1 MDEKVRNGKVV
12 VKLVIAA
19 VAAVIGISIVLTVI
33 SGIRTKDVYDDMLQ
47 EELKVAVNQ
56 LESEMNQVW
65 DGDWSYVDGVVYK
78 GEQDVTS
85 DYETIMDDMKSKTG
99 VEYSVIYGKERVI
112 TTLKTSSGSKAT
124 GVSLS
129 DKVYDTVVKNKQEYY
144 LKTVP
149 AGTSTS
155 YYCYYA
161 PLKNDDGTVIGMVF
175 AARESRSVDLSINDI
190 IAQMSIISIVLAIL
204 LSLVGIL
211 CTNKVSVKMKEIA
224 NELGNLSKGELA
236 LNIDETSLKRND
248 EIGLLADG
256 ARTLSQ
262 KLGDVIRQTTEMSNE
277 LKTSGSELST
287 SANQASNA
295 STQVSQAVDD
305 IAKGAVTQAESIE
318 TAAGNTQTIGK
329 DIDEV
334 AQNVEQLNEYAG
346 EMRTT
351 CEAAMGSLIK
361 LIDQSNE
368 VKDSVSDIGNTI
380 QSTNESARQ
389 ISEFS
394 EAITEIAS
402 QTNLLSLNASI
413 EAARAGEAGKGFAV
427 VASEIGKLA
436 VQSSNSAEEIKKIV
450 ERLVADSAAS
460 VEVLERLNSSFE
472 MQSEHLDDTKS
483 NMQSMAENVNN
494 VTNSTGNISQ
504 HVEKLN
510 TAKDEL
516 VEIIADLS
524 AISEEN
530 AASTEE
536 TNASMQELNAT
547 FSLITE
553 SAAKLQDL
561 AGEMTDVISYF
572 KI

>member
-33 SGIRTKDVYDDMLQ
+33 SGIRTKDVYNDMLQ
-47 EELKVAVNQ
+47 EELKIAVKQ
-56 LESEMNQVW
+56 LESEMNQIW
-65 DGDWSYVDGVVYK
+65 DGEWSYADGVVYK

-85 DYETIMDDMKSKTG
+85 DYETIMDDMKKETG

-124 GVSLS
+124 GVNIP
-129 DKVYDTVVKNKQEYY
+129 DKIYDTVVKNKQDYY
-144 LKTVP
+144 SKTVP
-149 AGTSTS
+149 AGVSTS

-175 AARESRSVDLSINDI
+175 AARESKKVDASIGDI
-190 IAQMSIISIVLAIL
+190 IAQMAITSIILAIL

-413 EAARAGEAGKGFAV
+413 EAARAGEAGRGFAV

-450 ERLVADSAAS
+450 ERLVADSEAS
-460 VEVLERLNSSFE
+460 VEVLERLNSSFD

>member
-129 DKVYDTVVKNKQEYY
+129 DKVYDTVVKNKQDYY

>member
-19 VAAVIGISIVLTVI
+19 VAAVIGISVVLTVI
-33 SGIRTKDVYDDMLQ
+33 SGIRTKDVYNDMVQ
-47 EELKVAVNQ
+47 EELKIAVKQ
-56 LESEMNQVW
+56 LESEMNQIW
-65 DGDWSYVDGVVYK
+65 DGEWSYADGVVYK

-85 DYETIMDDMKSKTG
+85 DYETIMDDMKKETG

-124 GVSLS
+124 GVNIP
-129 DKVYDTVVKNKQEYY
+129 DKIYDTVVKNKQDYY
-144 LKTVP
+144 SKTVP
-149 AGTSTS
+149 AGISTS

-175 AARESRSVDLSINDI
+175 AARESKKVDASIGDI
-190 IAQMSIISIVLAIL
+190 IAQMAITSIILAIL

-277 LKTSGSELST
+277 LKTSGSELSN

-450 ERLVADSAAS
+450 ERLVADSEAS

>member
-19 VAAVIGISIVLTVI
+19 VAAVIGISVVLTVI
-33 SGIRTKDVYDDMLQ
+33 SGIRTKDVYNDMLQ
-47 EELKVAVNQ
+47 EELKIAVKQ
-56 LESEMNQVW
+56 LESEMNQIW
-65 DGDWSYVDGVVYK
+65 DGEWSYADGVVYK

-85 DYETIMDDMKSKTG
+85 DYETIMDDMKKETG

-112 TTLKTSSGSKAT
+112 TTLKTSSGNKAT
-124 GVSLS
+124 GVNIP
-129 DKVYDTVVKNKQEYY
+129 DKIYDTVVKNKQDYY
-144 LKTVP
+144 SKTVP
-149 AGTSTS
+149 AGVSTS

-175 AARESRSVDLSINDI
+175 AARESKKVDASIGDI
-190 IAQMSIISIVLAIL
+190 IAQMAITSIILAIL

-380 QSTNESARQ
+380 QSTNKSARQ

-413 EAARAGEAGKGFAV
+413 EAARAGEAGRGFAV

-450 ERLVADSAAS
+450 EQLVADSEAS
-460 VEVLERLNSSFE
+460 VEVLERLNSSFD

>member
-33 SGIRTKDVYDDMLQ
+33 SGIRTKDVYNDMLQ
-47 EELKVAVNQ
+47 EELKIAVKQ
-56 LESEMNQVW
+56 LESEMNQIW
-65 DGDWSYVDGVVYK
+65 DGEWSYADGVVYK

-85 DYETIMDDMKSKTG
+85 DYETIMDDMKKETG

-124 GVSLS
+124 GVNIP
-129 DKVYDTVVKNKQEYY
+129 DKIYDTVVKNKQDYY
-144 LKTVP
+144 SKTVP
-149 AGTSTS
+149 AGISTS

-175 AARESRSVDLSINDI
+175 AARESKKVDASIGDI
-190 IAQMSIISIVLAIL
+190 IAQMAITSIVLAIL

-413 EAARAGEAGKGFAV
+413 EAARAGEAGRGFAV

-450 ERLVADSAAS
+450 ERLVADSEAS

>member
-33 SGIRTKDVYDDMLQ
+33 SGIRTKDVYNDMLQ
-47 EELKVAVNQ
+47 EELKIAVKQ
-56 LESEMNQVW
+56 LESEMNQIW
-65 DGDWSYVDGVVYK
+65 DGEWSYADGVVYK

-85 DYETIMDDMKSKTG
+85 DYETIMDDMKKETG

-124 GVSLS
+124 GVNIP
-129 DKVYDTVVKNKQEYY
+129 DKIYDTVVKNKQDYY
-144 LKTVP
+144 SKTVP
-149 AGTSTS
+149 AGVSTS

-175 AARESRSVDLSINDI
+175 AARESKKVDASIGDI
-190 IAQMSIISIVLAIL
+190 IAQMAITSIILAIL

-380 QSTNESARQ
+380 QSTNKSARQ

-413 EAARAGEAGKGFAV
+413 EAARAGEAGRGFAV

-450 ERLVADSAAS
+450 EQLVADSEAS
-460 VEVLERLNSSFE
+460 VEVLERLNSSFD

>member
-33 SGIRTKDVYDDMLQ
+33 SGIRTKDVYNDMLQ
-47 EELKVAVNQ
+47 EELKIAVKQ
-56 LESEMNQVW
+56 LESEMNQIW
-65 DGDWSYVDGVVYK
+65 DGEWSYADGVVYK

-85 DYETIMDDMKSKTG
+85 DYETIMDDMKKETG

-124 GVSLS
+124 GVNIP
-129 DKVYDTVVKNKQEYY
+129 DKIYDTVVKNKQDYY
-144 LKTVP
+144 SKTVP
-149 AGTSTS
+149 AGVSTS

-175 AARESRSVDLSINDI
+175 AARESKKVDASIGDI
-190 IAQMSIISIVLAIL
+190 IAQMAITSIILAIL

-277 LKTSGSELST
+277 LKTSGSELSN

-413 EAARAGEAGKGFAV
+413 EAARAGEAGRGFAV

-450 ERLVADSAAS
+450 ERLVADSEAS
-460 VEVLERLNSSFE
+460 VEVLERLNSSFD

>member
-1 MDEKVRNGKVV
+1 
-12 VKLVIAA
+12 
-19 VAAVIGISIVLTVI
+19 VI
-33 SGIRTKDVYDDMLQ
+33 SGIRTKDVYNDMVQ
-47 EELKVAVNQ
+47 EELKVAVKQ
-56 LESEMNQVW
+56 LESEMNQIW
-65 DGDWSYVDGVVYK
+65 DGDWNYVDGVVYK

-129 DKVYDTVVKNKQEYY
+129 DKVYDTVVKNKQDYY

-149 AGTSTS
+149 AGASTS

-175 AARESRSVDLSINDI
+175 AARESRSVDSSINDI
-190 IAQMSIISIVLAIL
+190 VAQMSIISIVLAIL

-334 AQNVEQLNEYAG
+334 AHNVQQLNEYAG
-346 EMRTT
+346 EMRVT
-351 CEAAMGSLIK
+351 CEAAMGALNK
-361 LIDQSNE
+361 LVDQSNDVRE
-368 VKDSVSDIGNTI
+368 SVSDIGNTI
-380 QSTNESARQ
+380 QSTNESAKQ

-450 ERLVADSAAS
+450 EQLVADSEAS
-460 VEVLERLNSSFE
+460 VEVLQRLNTSFE
-472 MQSEHLDDTKS
+472 QQSDHLDDTRS
-483 NMQSMAENVNN
+483 NMQSMAANVDN
-494 VTNSTGNISQ
+494 VTNSTDSISE
-504 HVEKLN
+504 HVKKLN

-553 SAAKLQDL
+553 SASKLQDL
-561 AGEMTDVISYF
+561 AGELTDVISYF

>member
-33 SGIRTKDVYDDMLQ
+33 SGIRTKDVYNDMLQ
-47 EELKVAVNQ
+47 EELKIAVKQ
-56 LESEMNQVW
+56 LESEMNQIW
-65 DGDWSYVDGVVYK
+65 DGEWSYADGVVYK

-85 DYETIMDDMKSKTG
+85 DYETIMDDMKKETG

-124 GVSLS
+124 GVNIP
-129 DKVYDTVVKNKQEYY
+129 DKIYDTVVKNKQDYY
-144 LKTVP
+144 SKTVP
-149 AGTSTS
+149 AGVSTS

-175 AARESRSVDLSINDI
+175 AARESKKVDASIGDI
-190 IAQMSIISIVLAIL
+190 IAQMAITSIILAIL

-277 LKTSGSELST
+277 LKTSGSELSN

-380 QSTNESARQ
+380 QSTNKSARQ

-413 EAARAGEAGKGFAV
+413 EAARAGEAGRGFAV

-450 ERLVADSAAS
+450 EQLVADSEAS
-460 VEVLERLNSSFE
+460 VEVLERLNSSFD

>member
-33 SGIRTKDVYDDMLQ
+33 SGIRTKDVYNDMVQ
-47 EELKVAVNQ
+47 EELKVAVKQ
-56 LESEMNQVW
+56 LESEMNQIW
-65 DGDWSYVDGVVYK
+65 DGDWNYVDGVVYK

-129 DKVYDTVVKNKQEYY
+129 DKVYDTVVKNKQDYY

-149 AGTSTS
+149 AGASTS

-175 AARESRSVDLSINDI
+175 AARESRSVDSSINDI
-190 IAQMSIISIVLAIL
+190 VAQMSIISIVLAIL

-334 AQNVEQLNEYAG
+334 AHNVQQLNEYAG
-346 EMRTT
+346 EMRVT
-351 CEAAMGSLIK
+351 CEAAMGALNK
-361 LIDQSNE
+361 LVDQSNDVRE
-368 VKDSVSDIGNTI
+368 SVSDIGNTI
-380 QSTNESARQ
+380 QSTNESAKQ

-450 ERLVADSAAS
+450 EQLVADSEAS
-460 VEVLERLNSSFE
+460 VEVLQRLNTSFE
-472 MQSEHLDDTKS
+472 QQSDHLDDTRS
-483 NMQSMAENVNN
+483 NMQSMAANVDN
-494 VTNSTGNISQ
+494 VTNSTDSISE
-504 HVEKLN
+504 HVKKLN

-553 SAAKLQDL
+553 SASKLQDL
-561 AGEMTDVISYF
+561 AGELTDVISYF

>member
-33 SGIRTKDVYDDMLQ
+33 SGIRTKDVYNDMLQ
-47 EELKVAVNQ
+47 EELKIAVKQ
-56 LESEMNQVW
+56 LESEMNQIW
-65 DGDWSYVDGVVYK
+65 DGEWSYADGVVYK

-85 DYETIMDDMKSKTG
+85 DYETIMDDMKKETG

-124 GVSLS
+124 GVNIP
-129 DKVYDTVVKNKQEYY
+129 DKIYDTVVKNKQDYY
-144 LKTVP
+144 SKTVP
-149 AGTSTS
+149 AGVSTS

-175 AARESRSVDLSINDI
+175 AARESKKVDASIGDI
-190 IAQMSIISIVLAIL
+190 IAQMAITSIILAIL

-277 LKTSGSELST
+277 LKTSGSELSN

-413 EAARAGEAGKGFAV
+413 EAARAGEAGRGFAV

-450 ERLVADSAAS
+450 EQLVADSEAS
-460 VEVLERLNSSFE
+460 VEVLERLNSSFD

>member
-33 SGIRTKDVYDDMLQ
+33 SGIRTKDVYNDMLQ
-47 EELKVAVNQ
+47 EELKIAVKQ
-56 LESEMNQVW
+56 LESEMNQIW
-65 DGDWSYVDGVVYK
+65 DGEWSYADGVVYK

-85 DYETIMDDMKSKTG
+85 DYETIMDDMKKETG

-124 GVSLS
+124 GVNIP
-129 DKVYDTVVKNKQEYY
+129 DKIYDTVVKNKQDYY
-144 LKTVP
+144 SKTVP
-149 AGTSTS
+149 AGISTS

-175 AARESRSVDLSINDI
+175 AARESKKVDASIGDI
-190 IAQMSIISIVLAIL
+190 IAQMAITSIILAIL

-380 QSTNESARQ
+380 QSTNKSARQ

-413 EAARAGEAGKGFAV
+413 EAARAGEAGRGFAV

-450 ERLVADSAAS
+450 EQLVADSEAS
-460 VEVLERLNSSFE
+460 VEVLERLNSSFD

>member
-78 GEQDVTS
+78 GEQDVTL

-129 DKVYDTVVKNKQEYY
+129 DKVYDTVVKNKQDYY

-450 ERLVADSAAS
+450 ERLVTDSAAS

>member
-47 EELKVAVNQ
+47 EELKVAVYQ
-56 LESEMNQVW
+56 LESEMSQIW
-65 DGDWSYVDGVVYK
+65 DGDWNYVDGVVYK
-78 GEQDVTS
+78 GEQDVTT

-129 DKVYDTVVKNKQEYY
+129 DKVYDTVVKNKQDYY

-149 AGTSTS
+149 AGASTS
-155 YYCYYA
+155 YYCYYS
-161 PLKNDDGTVIGMVF
+161 PLKNDDGTVVGMVF
-175 AARESRSVDLSINDI
+175 AARESRSVDSSINDI

-334 AQNVEQLNEYAG
+334 AHNVKQLNEYAG
-346 EMRTT
+346 EMRVT
-351 CEAAMGSLIK
+351 CEAAMGALNK
-361 LIDQSNE
+361 LVDQSNDVRE
-368 VKDSVSDIGNTI
+368 SVSDIGNTI

-436 VQSSNSAEEIKKIV
+436 VQSINSAEEIKKIV
-450 ERLVADSAAS
+450 EQLVADSEAS
-460 VEVLERLNSSFE
+460 VEVLQRLNTSFE
-472 MQSEHLDDTKS
+472 QQSEHLDDTRS
-483 NMQSMAENVNN
+483 NMQSMASNVDN
-494 VTNSTGNISQ
+494 VTNSTDSISE
-504 HVEKLN
+504 HVKKLN

-553 SAAKLQDL
+553 SASKLQDL
-561 AGEMTDVISYF
+561 AGELTDVISYF

>member
-33 SGIRTKDVYDDMLQ
+33 SGIRTKDVYNDMLQ
-47 EELKVAVNQ
+47 EELKIAVKQ
-56 LESEMNQVW
+56 LESEMNQIW
-65 DGDWSYVDGVVYK
+65 DGEWSYADGVVYK

-85 DYETIMDDMKSKTG
+85 DYETIMDDMKKETG

-124 GVSLS
+124 GVNIP
-129 DKVYDTVVKNKQEYY
+129 DKIYDTVVKNKQDYY
-144 LKTVP
+144 SKTVP
-149 AGTSTS
+149 AGVSTS

-175 AARESRSVDLSINDI
+175 AARESKKVDASIGDI
-190 IAQMSIISIVLAIL
+190 IAQMAITSIILAIL

-380 QSTNESARQ
+380 QSTNKSARQ

-413 EAARAGEAGKGFAV
+413 EAARAGEAGRGFAV

-450 ERLVADSAAS
+450 ERLVADSEAS
-460 VEVLERLNSSFE
+460 VEVLERLNSSFD

>member
-33 SGIRTKDVYDDMLQ
+33 SGIRTKDVYNDMLQ
-47 EELKVAVNQ
+47 EELKVAVKQ
-56 LESEMNQVW
+56 LESEMNQIW
-65 DGDWSYVDGVVYK
+65 DGDWNYVDGVVYK

-85 DYETIMDDMKSKTG
+85 DYETIMDDMKNKTG

-129 DKVYDTVVKNKQEYY
+129 DKVYDTVVKNKQDYY
-144 LKTVP
+144 LKAVP
-149 AGTSTS
+149 AGASTS

-175 AARESRSVDLSINDI
+175 AARESRSVDSSINDI

-236 LNIDETSLKRND
+236 LNIDETFLKRND

-256 ARTLSQ
+256 AKTLSQ

-334 AQNVEQLNEYAG
+334 AHNVQQLNEYAG
-346 EMRTT
+346 EMRVT
-351 CEAAMGSLIK
+351 CEAAMGALNK
-361 LIDQSNE
+361 LVDQSNDVRE
-368 VKDSVSDIGNTI
+368 SVSDIGNTI

-450 ERLVADSAAS
+450 EQLVADSEAS
-460 VEVLERLNSSFE
+460 VEVLQRLNTSFE
-472 MQSEHLDDTKS
+472 QQSEHLDDTRS
-483 NMQSMAENVNN
+483 NMQSMASNVDN
-494 VTNSTGNISQ
+494 VTNSTDSISE
-504 HVEKLN
+504 HVEMLN

-553 SAAKLQDL
+553 SASKLQDL
-561 AGEMTDVISYF
+561 AGELTDVISYF